1 MGGRTDFSLMDKYLQ
16 EQGEIYLSG
25 IQALVRL
32 PMDQHRADRRAGLRT
47 ATFITGYRGSPLG
60 GLDLTLERL
69 PDLLKD
75 YHIHFVS
82 GVNEDLAATAVF
94 GSQMVGLLPGAKYD
108 GVLGIWYGKAP
119 GVDRSGDAFKHANF
133 AGIGK
138 NGGVLAMA
146 GDDPPCKSSTLP
158 NYSEVAFFDANFP
171 ILYPG
176 NVQELLDLG
185 RHGLALSRY
194 CGLWVAFKV
203 VTNVADESGTVEVG
217 ADRVQPILPSFE
229 VDGRPFSH
237 QLNPTL
243 LAPHSL
249 EMERSICYHRLEA
262 ARQYAAANALNQIV
276 VPTPDAWFGIVTA
289 GKTYYDVRQ
298 ALHELGLDDEA
309 LRRVGIRVL
318 KLGMIYPS
326 NRASWAVCPRA

>member
-1 MGGRTDFSLMDKYLQ
+1 MGRRTDFSLMDKYLQ
-16 EQGEIYLSG
+16 EEGQIYLSG

-94 GSQMVGLLPGAKYD
+94 GSQMVGLFPGAKYD

-185 RHGLALSRY
+185 LHGFALSRY
-194 CGLWVAFKV
+194 CGLWTAFKV

-217 ADRVQPILPSFE
+217 AERVQPILPSFE
-229 VDGRPFSH
+229 VDGTAVLPSAQPYSARSPQSGDGAQH
-237 QLNPTL
+237 L
-243 LAPHSL
+243 LPSARSRTPVCRRQSRESNYCPHAQRL
-249 EMERSICYHRLEA
+249 VWHRHC
-262 ARQYAAANALNQIV
+262 RQNL
-276 VPTPDAWFGIVTA
+276 
-289 GKTYYDVRQ
+289 
-298 ALHELGLDDEA
+298 L
-309 LRRVGIRVL
+309 
-318 KLGMIYPS
+318 
-326 NRASWAVCPRA
+326 

>member
-16 EQGEIYLSG
+16 EQGQIYLSG

-94 GSQMVGLLPGAKYD
+94 GSQMVGLFPGAKYD
-108 GVLGIWYGKAP
+108 GVLGVWYGKAP

-138 NGGVLAMA
+138 NGAQWSGVNCASTQ
-146 GDDPPCKSSTLP
+146 KSSLNSPSITT
-158 NYSEVAFFDANFP
+158 
-171 ILYPG
+171 
-176 NVQELLDLG
+176 
-185 RHGLALSRY
+185 RSRSRPRM
-194 CGLWVAFKV
+194 
-203 VTNVADESGTVEVG
+203 TSDGTV
-217 ADRVQPILPSFE
+217 
-229 VDGRPFSH
+229 
-237 QLNPTL
+237 TL
-243 LAPHSL
+243 TSS
-249 EMERSICYHRLEA
+249 R
-262 ARQYAAANALNQIV
+262 
-276 VPTPDAWFGIVTA
+276 
-289 GKTYYDVRQ
+289 
-298 ALHELGLDDEA
+298 
-309 LRRVGIRVL
+309 
-318 KLGMIYPS
+318 
-326 NRASWAVCPRA
+326 